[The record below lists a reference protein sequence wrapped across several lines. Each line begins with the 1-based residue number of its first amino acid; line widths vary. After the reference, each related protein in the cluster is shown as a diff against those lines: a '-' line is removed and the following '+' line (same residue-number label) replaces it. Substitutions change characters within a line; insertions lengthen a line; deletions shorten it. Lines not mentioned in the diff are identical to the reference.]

1 MRTFLDK
8 IFLRSNNLHNI
19 SNNIK
24 ELTDRTPI
32 KKIFEVINNYSSE
45 SEVRFVGGCIRK
57 IINKEKIDDID
68 LATNLKPIEVCDV
81 LKKNNIN
88 YYESGIAHGTIT
100 AIENEYKFEITSL
113 RKDIVSDGRHAEVEF
128 SKDWKEDA
136 SRRDFTINSIYSD
149 SDGNLFD
156 PYDGKNDLKNGYV
169 KFIGDA
175 DLRIKEDYLRI
186 LRYIRFFSIY
196 SKQQHNPE
204 LLRIIKKNI
213 KGVSKLSK
221 DRLLDE
227 LRKMMKIDILENL
240 SKNKKSLDLLLII
253 FPELLNVKLFSKLKP
268 HLRDILKDNDAIFL
282 LSLMII
288 DETDNA
294 DYFLYKFNFSKKD
307 EKRIKNIDKFFK
319 EKINS
324 KTFLE
329 ENMNKIFYYHGKETA
344 LDILNY
350 RIIKLN
356 KLDNSLKKLIE
367 NYKNKLIP
375 KMPVSAEL
383 LMKKYEI
390 PEGKQLGEK
399 LRIIENEWVKNN
411 FRISEQQVDKIVNN

>member
-186 LRYIRFFSIY
+186 LRYIRFFSLY

-307 EKRIKNIDKFFK
+307 EKRIKNLDKFFK

>member
-100 AIENEYKFEITSL
+100 ATENEYKFEITTL

>member
-45 SEVRFVGGCIRK
+45 SEVRYVGGCIRK

-100 AIENEYKFEITSL
+100 AIENEYKFEITTL

-399 LRIIENEWVKNN
+399 LRIIETEWVKNN

>member
-100 AIENEYKFEITSL
+100 ATENEYRFEITTL

-128 SKDWKEDA
+128 SNDWKEDA

-240 SKNKKSLDLLLII
+240 SKDKKSIDLLLII
-253 FPELLNVKLFSKLKP
+253 FPELKNVKIFSKLKP
-268 HLRDILKDNDAIFL
+268 RLKDILRDNDAIFL
-282 LSLMII
+282 ISLMII

-329 ENMNKIFYYHGKETA
+329 ENMNKIFYYYGKETA

-350 RIIKLN
+350 RMIKLN
-356 KLDNSLKKLIE
+356 KYDNSLKKLIK
-367 NYKNKLIP
+367 NYENKLTP

-399 LRIIENEWVKNN
+399 LRIIETEWVKNN

>member
-186 LRYIRFFSIY
+186 LRYIRFFSLY

>member
-45 SEVRFVGGCIRK
+45 SEVRYVGGCIRR

-100 AIENEYKFEITSL
+100 ATENEYKFEITTL

-240 SKNKKSLDLLLII
+240 SKDKKSLDLLLII
-253 FPELLNVKLFSKLKP
+253 FPELKNFKIFSKLKP
-268 HLRDILKDNDAIFL
+268 HLRDILRDNDAIFL
-282 LSLMII
+282 ISLMII

-356 KLDNSLKKLIE
+356 KLDNSLKKLIK
-367 NYKNKLIP
+367 NYENKLTP

-399 LRIIENEWVKNN
+399 LRIIETEWVKNN

>member
-45 SEVRFVGGCIRK
+45 SEVRYVGGCIRR

-100 AIENEYKFEITSL
+100 ATENEYRFEITTL

-196 SKQQHNPE
+196 SKQKHNPD

-240 SKNKKSLDLLLII
+240 SKDKKSLDLLLMI
-253 FPELLNVKLFSKLKP
+253 FPELKNVKIFSKLKP
-268 HLRDILKDNDAIFL
+268 HLKDILRDNDAIFL
-282 LSLMII
+282 ISLMLSLIHI
-288 DETDNA
+288 
-294 DYFLYKFNFSKKD
+294 
-307 EKRIKNIDKFFK
+307 
-319 EKINS
+319 
-324 KTFLE
+324 
-329 ENMNKIFYYHGKETA
+329 
-344 LDILNY
+344 
-350 RIIKLN
+350 
-356 KLDNSLKKLIE
+356 
-367 NYKNKLIP
+367 
-375 KMPVSAEL
+375 
-383 LMKKYEI
+383 
-390 PEGKQLGEK
+390 
-399 LRIIENEWVKNN
+399 
-411 FRISEQQVDKIVNN
+411 